1 MIDSKELKEV
11 VDLIINSKYTF
22 AFTGAGISVE
32 SGIPPFRGENG
43 LWSKYNPEILELSYF
58 YRNPIESWKV
68 IKEIFYDFF
77 GEAKPND
84 AHYALAELEKK
95 GLLKSIVTQ
104 NIDNLHTEAGSK
116 EVYEFHGNS
125 RTLVCTNCSKKY
137 LVSELN
143 LSDVVSL
150 CDDCHAVLKPDFIF
164 FGEGIPKDAYQKSFQ
179 AAQKADVVIIIGS
192 TGEVFPAADV
202 PNFAKNNG
210 AKIIEINP
218 KKSSFTNSITD
229 IFLQGKASEVM
240 QELLIGINET
250 LIK

>member
-1 MIDSKELKEV
+1 MINSKKLKEA

-58 YRNPIESWKV
+58 YLNPVESWKV

-77 GEAKPND
+77 GEAKPNN

-104 NIDNLHTEAGSK
+104 NIDNLHTDAGSN

-125 RTLVCTNCSKKY
+125 RMLVCPNCSKKY
-137 LVSELN
+137 TASELN
-143 LSDVVSL
+143 LSDVPL
-150 CDDCHAVLKPDFIF
+150 CDDCHSVLKPDFIF

-179 AAQKADVVIIIGS
+179 AAQKADVVIVVGS

-202 PNFAKNNG
+202 PNFAKSNG

-218 KKSSFTNSITD
+218 EKTLFTNSITD
-229 IFLQGKASEVM
+229 ILLQGKASEVL
-240 QELLIGINET
+240 QDLLIGINET